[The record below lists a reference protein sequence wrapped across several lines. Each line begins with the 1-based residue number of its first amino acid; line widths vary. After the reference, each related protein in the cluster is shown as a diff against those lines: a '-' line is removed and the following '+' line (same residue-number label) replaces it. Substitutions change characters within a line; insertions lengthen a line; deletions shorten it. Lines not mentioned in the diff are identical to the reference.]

1 MPDNEIRFGSNRKQE
16 EIGLLRNVALNEALG
31 PLPRIKAAL
40 DLLLKFGP
48 SSRNVPVIRKVI
60 SLFVSDAD
68 NNVQERAEKLRA
80 KLAKRLALKSVV
92 VPENTQEFV
101 DDDDESLDLNRSPD
115 VSHRGYLT
123 KDDSVVVPDGYE
135 KDLLNF
141 HEVIARVI
149 ERYGSAS
156 PKPDSI
162 ELLTTALGTIPL
174 DGHSARQ
181 LWLCLAYRFKE
192 VGGAFDLD
200 HYASKLLPL
209 QAIWIQTALC
219 YYGNRND
226 LGLGSNP
233 SVPNC
238 FIHVLDQVG
247 FCC

>member
-1 MPDNEIRFGSNRKQE
+1 MPDNLLGSNKKQE
-16 EIGLLRNVALNEALG
+16 EIALLRSVALNEALG

-92 VPENTQEFV
+92 VPENTQEFL
-101 DDDDESLDLNRSPD
+101 DDDESSDLVRSPD
-115 VSHRGYLT
+115 TSYRSYPSKEPSALI
-123 KDDSVVVPDGYE
+123 PDGYE
-135 KDLLNF
+135 KDFLNF
-141 HEVIARVI
+141 DEVIARVTQ
-149 ERYGSAS
+149 RYGSAP

-162 ELLTTALGTIPL
+162 ELLNTALGTIPL

-192 VGGAFDLD
+192 LGGAFDTD
-200 HYASKLLPL
+200 HYASKMLPR
-209 QAIWIQTALC
+209 QAIWIQTSLC

-233 SVPNC
+233 SLPNC
-238 FIHVLDQVG
+238 FTNVFDQVG

>member
-1 MPDNEIRFGSNRKQE
+1 MPDNLMGSNKKQE
-16 EIGLLRNVALNEALG
+16 EIALLRSVALNDALG
-31 PLPRIKAAL
+31 PLPRVKAAQ

-60 SLFVSDAD
+60 SLFVLDAD

-101 DDDDESLDLNRSPD
+101 DDDESSDLVRSPD
-115 VSHRGYLT
+115 TSYRSYPST
-123 KDDSVVVPDGYE
+123 EASAVVPDGYE
-135 KDLLNF
+135 KGFLNF
-141 HEVIARVI
+141 DEVIARVAQ
-149 ERYGSAS
+149 RYGSAS

-174 DGHSARQ
+174 DAHSARQ
-181 LWLCLAYRFKE
+181 LLLCLAYRFKE
-192 VGGAFDLD
+192 VGGSFDID
-200 HYASKLLPL
+200 HYASKLLPP
-209 QAIWIQTALC
+209 QAISIQTSLC
-219 YYGNRND
+219 YYRNRND

-238 FIHVLDQVG
+238 FTHVLDQVG

>member
-1 MPDNEIRFGSNRKQE
+1 MSDNLMGSNKKQE
-16 EIGLLRNVALNEALG
+16 EIALLRSVALNDALG
-31 PLPRIKAAL
+31 PLPRVKAAQ

-101 DDDDESLDLNRSPD
+101 DDDESSDLVRSPD
-115 VSHRGYLT
+115 TSYRSYPST
-123 KDDSVVVPDGYE
+123 EATIVPDGFE
-135 KDLLNF
+135 KDYLNF
-141 HEVIARVI
+141 DEVIARVTK
-149 ERYGSAS
+149 RYGSAS
-156 PKPDSI
+156 PKPDNI
-162 ELLTTALGTIPL
+162 ELLTTALGMIPL

-181 LWLCLAYRFKE
+181 LWLCLAYKFKE
-192 VGGAFDLD
+192 VGGSFDTD
-200 HYASKLLPL
+200 HYASKLLPP
-209 QAIWIQTALC
+209 QAIAIQTSLC
-219 YYGNRND
+219 YFGNRNN

-233 SVPNC
+233 SLPNC
-238 FIHVLDQVG
+238 FNVTDQIG